1 VPRLSLIKL
10 RLEPSKSLRPEGA
23 NLILVILG
31 GFGLVISGSFM
42 VFGAWPVFGFM
53 ALDVLLIYIAFQAQ
67 YRRSNRGQEITIS
80 NDKIEIK
87 YFKGGVCVKTILL
100 NKYWAKLEQF
110 NCFNRRS
117 KLMFSSHGKFSEI
130 GEFLSLKEKQKLVA
144 DLKPLLGNGHCNA
157 TPADSG

>member
-1 VPRLSLIKL
+1 MSLIKL

-53 ALDVLLIYIAFQAQ
+53 ALDVLLIYTAFQAQ

-80 NDKIEIK
+80 NDKIKIK

-144 DLKPLLGNGHCNA
+144 DLKPFLGNGHCNA
-157 TPADSG
+157 TPADSV

>member
-1 VPRLSLIKL
+1 MSLIKL

-23 NLILVILG
+23 KLVLLTLG
-31 GFGLVISGSFM
+31 SFGLIISGCFM

>member
-1 VPRLSLIKL
+1 MSLIKL

-144 DLKPLLGNGHCNA
+144 DLKPLLNGHCNA

>member
-1 VPRLSLIKL
+1 MSLIKL

-157 TPADSG
+157 TPADRG

>member
-10 RLEPSKSLRPEGA
+10 RLEPSKSLRPDGA

>member
-1 VPRLSLIKL
+1 MSLIKL

-23 NLILVILG
+23 SLILVILG

>member
-1 VPRLSLIKL
+1 MSLIKL

-53 ALDVLLIYIAFQAQ
+53 ALDVLLICIAFQAQ

-144 DLKPLLGNGHCNA
+144 DLQPLIGDGHCSA

>member
-1 VPRLSLIKL
+1 MSLIKL

-53 ALDVLLIYIAFQAQ
+53 ALDVLLIYTAFQAQ

-130 GEFLSLKEKQKLVA
+130 GEFLSLKEKQQLVA
-144 DLKPLLGNGHCNA
+144 DLKPFLCNGHCNA
-157 TPADSG
+157 TPADSV

>member
-1 VPRLSLIKL
+1 MSLIKL

-157 TPADSG
+157 TPADSV

>member
-1 VPRLSLIKL
+1 MSSIKL

-23 NLILVILG
+23 NLVLVVFG
-31 GFGLVISGSFM
+31 SFGFVISACFM

-67 YRRSNRGQEITIS
+67 YRRSDRGQEITIS

-87 YFKGGVCVKTILL
+87 YFKRGVCVRTILL
-100 NKYWAKLEQF
+100 NKYWAKLEHF
-110 NCFNRRS
+110 NAFNRQS

-130 GEFLSLKEKQKLVA
+130 GEFLSFKEKQKLAA
-144 DLKPLLGNGHCNA
+144 DLKPLLSNGHYNA
-157 TPADSG
+157 CG

>member
-1 VPRLSLIKL
+1 MSLIKL

-23 NLILVILG
+23 NLVLVILG

>member
-1 VPRLSLIKL
+1 MSLIKL

-23 NLILVILG
+23 NLVLVILG

-144 DLKPLLGNGHCNA
+144 DLKPFLGNSHCNA
-157 TPADSG
+157 TPADSV

>member
-1 VPRLSLIKL
+1 MSLIKL

>member
-1 VPRLSLIKL
+1 MSLIKL

-157 TPADSG
+157 TLVDSS

>member
-1 VPRLSLIKL
+1 MSLIKL
-10 RLEPSKSLRPEGA
+10 RLEPSKSLRPGGA

-53 ALDVLLIYIAFQAQ
+53 ALDVLLIYIGFQAQ

>member
-1 VPRLSLIKL
+1 MSLIKL

-53 ALDVLLIYIAFQAQ
+53 ALDVLLICIAFQAQ

>member
-1 VPRLSLIKL
+1 MSLIKL

-53 ALDVLLIYIAFQAQ
+53 ALDVLLIYTAFQAQ

-87 YFKGGVCVKTILL
+87 YFKAGTCIKTILF
-100 NKYWAKLEQF
+100 NRYWAKLEHL
-110 NCFNRRS
+110 NTFNRHS

-130 GEFLSLKEKQKLVA
+130 GEFLSFKEKQKLVA
-144 DLKPLLGNGHCNA
+144 DLKPLLANCDYE
-157 TPADSG
+157 TSE

>member
-1 VPRLSLIKL
+1 MSLIKL

-23 NLILVILG
+23 NLVLVILG
-31 GFGLVISGSFM
+31 GFGFVISACFM

-67 YRRSNRGQEITIS
+67 YRRSDRGQEITIS
-80 NDKIEIK
+80 KDEIEIK
-87 YFKGGVCVKTILL
+87 YFKGGICIKTILL
-100 NKYWAKLEQF
+100 NKYWAKLEHF
-110 NCFNRRS
+110 NSFNRQS

-144 DLKPLLGNGHCNA
+144 DLKPLLGNGHYNA
-157 TPADSG
+157 CG